1 MSAYY
6 YQFCKVTKLTK
17 NCKCHIIHLTRQSV
31 GECTSPDP
39 ANKLISY
46 IRIAVPYFSRDR
58 TAISY
63 VLPRSAKHIT

>member
-1 MSAYY
+1 MA
-6 YQFCKVTKLTK
+6 KLTK
-17 NCKCHIIHLTRQSV
+17 SLIQDIICLTRQSV

-46 IRIAVPYFSRDR
+46 IRIAVPYFVRGR

-63 VLPRSAKHIT
+63 VFCEYLCRSVSLSA